1 MKFKKI
7 AEKYNASG
15 FLFSE
20 GHVVHRNDEDDLYI
34 DNQFFRHNV
43 SSYPFFIDDQVFYR
57 DKDTGFLME
66 RNLYAN
72 TEEKVKCK
80 DDFILLFSPNTIHN
94 NTVIRSY
101 SRTSPVKDRYLV
113 RLDNFEK
120 IKSLSLIEDK
130 ITYVRYGDI
139 LIIAPLDPS
148 HLSAYSIAE
157 EKILWEIDLKAIS
170 ISDEP
175 RMRFQ
180 FRFQI
185 DHLCYFVIDQH
196 TLLEVDILEGKIV
209 RKWGELPE
217 EEHWKAGSW
226 KHTGI
231 PVYTAF
237 CLIDNTVF
245 GVYETGYWEIDLN
258 TGLHRIKPLSVYFK
272 EQHFRP
278 LRSGIM
284 LDRKGDHVLLGS
296 YFYINTPT
304 IERSVALFNIK
315 TLKIDWKYDF
325 TQEEIGFNIKNYH
338 FIGDKMYVMGDN
350 KKLHI
355 FEQDKT

>member
-20 GHVVHRNDEDDLYI
+20 GHFQYINEKNELYLNDKLIYKDALMPAFFIGDNAFCRNKQTNLLIEKDLVTGIEKLKSEDDY
-34 DNQFFRHNV
+34 
-43 SSYPFFIDDQVFYR
+43 VF
-57 DKDTGFLME
+57 
-66 RNLYAN
+66 
-72 TEEKVKCK
+72 
-80 DDFILLFSPNTIHN
+80 LLTRTAYE
-94 NTVIRSY
+94 NTVVRSY

-196 TLLEVDILEGKIV
+196 TLLEVDILEGEIV

-226 KHTGI
+226 KHTAI
-231 PVYTAF
+231 PVDSPF
-237 CLIDNTVF
+237 CLIDNTVL

-278 LRSGIM
+278 LQSGIM

-296 YFYINTPT
+296 DFYINTPT